1 MDIDSRSA
9 SQVRIQLSTRDQ
21 GLQLPET
28 GPILVQTALKRYAL
42 STLVNSLLESE
53 KPIPFE
59 FLING
64 QFLRTSIDEFLTAN
78 AISAETTLNVE
89 YVRALIPP
97 IHISSFEHDDWVSSV
112 DVLSSD
118 SDARILSAS
127 FDGLIRVW
135 NNSNT
140 TLLATSP
147 SAVYNGHTASVKAV
161 KFLTPSKI
169 VSAGNDR
176 TLRIWN
182 YSENDTSAS
191 IVPTLELYGHASKI
205 SSISVHAPTSHIIS
219 ASDDHT
225 IGLWSTSKSSAPEAR
240 SSLLPTASSAA
251 NKRRKISKADNKQI
265 SQRGP
270 LSTLV
275 GHSDVASAAIFK
287 ATDPTVAYSSSW
299 DHSVRTWDLTT
310 SKSVESR
317 TTLHPLSAL
326 AEMQSVNLLAAGS
339 TARHITLID
348 PRASASKVAA
358 MTLRG
363 HTNAV
368 SSLAQEPGSNYSL
381 VSGSHDG
388 TCRIWD
394 IRSVKSAPSAEG
406 GQVGESVYVI
416 NRETAGGQPKKE
428 GVQVFDVV
436 WDKDIGI
443 VSAGEDKRVQ
453 VNRPV
458 K

>member
-1 MDIDSRSA
+1 LIKTSVLKILA
-9 SQVRIQLSTRDQ
+9 LIQFK
-21 GLQLPET
+21 
-28 GPILVQTALKRYAL
+28 ALKRYAL

-64 QFLRTSIDEFLTAN
+64 QFLRTTIDEFLTAN

-118 SDARILSAS
+118 VAGSRILSGS

-140 TLLATSP
+140 ALLATSP
-147 SAVYNGHTASVKAV
+147 SATYNGHTASVKAV

-169 VSAGNDR
+169 VSGGNDR

-182 YSENDTSAS
+182 YIENETTAS
-191 IVPTLELYGHASKI
+191 IVPTLELYGHGSKI
-205 SSISVHAPTSHIIS
+205 NSISVHAHSSQILS
-219 ASDDHT
+219 ASDDHS
-225 IGLWSTSKSSAPEAR
+225 ICLWSTSKSSAPEAR
-240 SSLLPTASSAA
+240 STLLPNASSAA

-270 LSTLV
+270 LATLE
-275 GHSDVASAAIFK
+275 GHTDIASAAIFK
-287 ATDPTVAYSSSW
+287 ATDRTFGYSSSW

-310 SKSVESR
+310 SKLIDTR
-317 TTLHPLSAL
+317 TTLHPLSSL
-326 AEMQSVNLLAAGS
+326 VEMQGVNLLAAGS

-416 NRETAGGQPKKE
+416 NRESAGGQPKKE
-428 GVQVFDVV
+428 GVQVFGVV

-443 VSAGEDKRVQ
+443 VSASEDKRVQ
-453 VNRPV
+453 VNRPM

>member
-1 MDIDSRSA
+1 MIGTSISKTPGADISK
-9 SQVRIQLSTRDQ
+9 
-21 GLQLPET
+21 
-28 GPILVQTALKRYAL
+28 ALKRYAL

-64 QFLRTSIDEFLTAN
+64 QFLRTTIDDFLTAN

-112 DVLSSD
+112 DVAGS
-118 SDARILSAS
+118 RILSGS

-140 TLLATSP
+140 ALLATSP
-147 SAVYNGHTASVKAV
+147 SATYNGHTASVKAV

-182 YSENDTSAS
+182 YIENEASAS
-191 IVPTLELYGHASKI
+191 IVPTLELYGHGSKI
-205 SSISVHAPTSHIIS
+205 NSISVHAPTTHILS
-219 ASDDHT
+219 ASDDHS

-240 SSLLPTASSAA
+240 STLLPNASSAA

-270 LSTLV
+270 LSTLE
-275 GHSDVASAAIFK
+275 GHTDIASAAIFK
-287 ATDPTVAYSSSW
+287 ASDSTVGYSSSW

-310 SKSVESR
+310 SKPVDTR
-317 TTLHPLSAL
+317 TTLHPLSSL
-326 AEMQSVNLLAAGS
+326 VEMQGVNLLAAGS

-416 NRETAGGQPKKE
+416 NRESAGGQPKKE
-428 GVQVFDVV
+428 GVQVFGVV

-443 VSAGEDKRVQ
+443 VSASEDKRVQ
-453 VNRPV
+453 VNRPM

>member
-1 MDIDSRSA
+1 MDLA
-9 SQVRIQLSTRDQ
+9 LTW
-21 GLQLPET
+21 
-28 GPILVQTALKRYAL
+28 TALKRYAL

-64 QFLRTSIDEFLTAN
+64 QFLRTTIDEFLTAN

-112 DVLSSD
+112 DVAGS
-118 SDARILSAS
+118 RILSGS

-140 TLLATSP
+140 ALLATSP
-147 SAVYNGHTASVKAV
+147 AATSNGHTASVKAV

-176 TLRIWN
+176 SLRIWN
-182 YSENDTSAS
+182 YTEDGTSAS

-205 SSISVHAPTSHIIS
+205 NSISVHAPTSRILS
-219 ASDDHT
+219 ASDDHR
-225 IGLWSTSKSSAPEAR
+225 IGLWSTSKSSGPEPP
-240 SSLLPTASSAA
+240 STLLPTASSAA

-270 LSTLV
+270 LSTLE
-275 GHSDVASAAIFK
+275 GHTDVATAAIFK
-287 ATDPTVAYSSSW
+287 ASDSTVGYSSSW
-299 DHSVRTWDLTT
+299 DHSVKTWDLTT
-310 SKSVESR
+310 SKLVDTR
-317 TTLHPLSAL
+317 TTLHPLSSL
-326 AEMQSVNLLAAGS
+326 VEMEGVHLLATGS

-416 NRETAGGQPKKE
+416 QRESAGGQAKKE
-428 GVQVFDVV
+428 GVQVFGVV
-436 WDKDIGI
+436 WDREIGI
-443 VSAGEDKRVQ
+443 VSASEDRRVQ
-453 VNRPV
+453 VNRPG

>member
-1 MDIDSRSA
+1 MSISKNPDANPSK
-9 SQVRIQLSTRDQ
+9 
-21 GLQLPET
+21 
-28 GPILVQTALKRYAL
+28 ALKRYAL

-64 QFLRTSIDEFLTAN
+64 QFLRTTIDDFLTAN

-97 IHISSFEHDDWVSSV
+97 VHISSFEHDDWVSSV

-118 SDARILSAS
+118 AAGSRILSGS
-127 FDGLIRVW
+127 FDGLIRIW

-140 TLLATSP
+140 ELLATSP
-147 SAVYNGHTASVKAV
+147 SARDNGHTASVKAV
-161 KFLTPSKI
+161 KFLTPSKL

-182 YSENDTSAS
+182 YVENGTNGK

-205 SSISVHAPTSHIIS
+205 NSISVHAPTSHILS
-219 ASDDHT
+219 ASDDHS
-225 IGLWSTSKSSAPEAR
+225 IGLWSTSKSSAPEAP
-240 SSLLPTASSAA
+240 STLLPTASSAA

-265 SQRGP
+265 SQRGA
-270 LSTLV
+270 LSQLE
-275 GHSDVASAAIFK
+275 GHTDVASAAIFK
-287 ATDPTVAYSSSW
+287 ATDPTVGYSSSW

-310 SKSVESR
+310 SKLVDSR

-326 AEMQSVNLLAAGS
+326 VEMQGVNLLAAGS

-394 IRSVKSAPSAEG
+394 IRSVKSAPTAEG

-416 NRETAGGQPKKE
+416 NRESAGGQPKKE
-428 GVQVFDVV
+428 GVQVFGVV

-443 VSAGEDKRVQ
+443 VSASEDRRVQ
-453 VNRPV
+453 VNRPS